1 VYKAFSVWNEG
12 SLYKDQIKPYG
23 FAMTAKALD
32 FQERGAETPGNGRPF
47 RLVAPLT
54 SDPSL
59 WADLEFWNI
68 YEPTGGTYR
77 IAMPGQ
83 PNDPD
88 RVWVSTYRSV
98 IASYLRHPEDKF
110 VDSHDNPCTGDTRG
124 LLHRQ
129 QVRVVGLTH
138 IGKESNKL
146 EERDYGLVTEVAE
159 IQNDYGRGRDDFQ
172 QYVVPLLKERH
183 RSSRHRRKRLSRHR
197 PHRARRLQRD
207 VSLVAENEDAADG
220 SFDPGEQGMAS
231 GT

>member
-1 VYKAFSVWNEG
+1 
-12 SLYKDQIKPYG
+12 
-23 FAMTAKALD
+23 
-32 FQERGAETPGNGRPF
+32 
-47 RLVAPLT
+47 
-54 SDPSL
+54 
-59 WADLEFWNI
+59 
-68 YEPTGGTYR
+68 
-77 IAMPGQ
+77 MPGQ

-159 IQNDYGRGRDDFQ
+159 IQNDYGSGRDDFQ
-172 QYVVPLLKERH
+172 QYVVPLLKERFSTRKLADRIADKGVSVTH
-183 RSSRHRRKRLSRHR
+183 QHLSNILRGSTPRRELGDALTEIAVERAFTELGNDIPNPEWRRSREIRLRQWCEIL
-197 PHRARRLQRD
+197 ATWQQRF
-207 VSLVAENEDAADG
+207 LAPADR
-220 SFDPGEQGMAS
+220 
-231 GT
+231 